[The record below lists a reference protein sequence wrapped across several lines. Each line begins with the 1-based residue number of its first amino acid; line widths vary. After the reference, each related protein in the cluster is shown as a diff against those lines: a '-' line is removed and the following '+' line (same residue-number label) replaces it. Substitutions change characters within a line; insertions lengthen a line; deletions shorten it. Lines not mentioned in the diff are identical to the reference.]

1 MQVRRTG
8 SAKYCEVVAQFRAA
22 RVPNPTTS
30 RTCGPRKASMCQHG
44 CTSAELAALNRVRHR
59 VRHRSPHSVRQPV
72 SGNAVSGLL
81 DGALS
86 PLDAAP
92 LELPPSVSLL
102 RWPRSPA
109 PGLSTTSTRGWEPG
123 GGWAIAEPC
132 GAAAGACV
140 GEPLSNAA
148 VMGGKGTANSG
159 GCEASAG
166 PSSRLRFCAFPGES
180 GCPCRSLG
188 SGATIDVLVPG
199 IVRCSGNCK
208 RIVQLKRRQHH
219 TRKEVVAGRWA
230 TGGRDWCQGRL
241 AGGRESGW
249 VAWVGSVEILCR

>member
-1 MQVRRTG
+1 
-8 SAKYCEVVAQFRAA
+8 
-22 RVPNPTTS
+22 
-30 RTCGPRKASMCQHG
+30 MCHHG
-44 CTSAELAALNRVRHR
+44 CTSAELATLNEVRDIAG
-59 VRHRSPHSVRQPV
+59 PHSVRQPV

-109 PGLSTTSTRGWEPG
+109 PGLSTTSTRGWEQG
-123 GGWAIAEPC
+123 GGWVIAEPC

-140 GEPLSNAA
+140 GEPLSKAA
-148 VMGGKGTANSG
+148 VIGGKGTANSG
-159 GCEASAG
+159 GCEASAV

-188 SGATIDVLVPG
+188 SGDTIDDVLVPG

-208 RIVQLKRRQHH
+208 RIVQLKHRHH
-219 TRKEVVAGRWA
+219 RPVVREVVAGRWTISEGG
-230 TGGRDWCQGRL
+230 TGGRADWQEVEPRC
-241 AGGRESGW
+241 
-249 VAWVGSVEILCR
+249 VASASRIGAN